1 MPAES
6 RRVVTTGVKRVASTD
21 SPGPFQRA
29 FDRSMLLHRLD
40 EVATAGRMKATLLAD
55 QRTQK
60 DLIQPHN
67 ADENAAGQVDEHF
80 PEI

>member
-1 MPAES
+1 
-6 RRVVTTGVKRVASTD
+6 
-21 SPGPFQRA
+21 
-29 FDRSMLLHRLD
+29 MLLYRLD

-60 DLIQPHN
+60 DLIQPYN
-67 ADENAAGQVDEHF
+67 ADENATGQVDEHF

>member
-1 MPAES
+1 
-6 RRVVTTGVKRVASTD
+6 
-21 SPGPFQRA
+21 
-29 FDRSMLLHRLD
+29 MLLHRLD